1 MNHCGWIICPYN
13 SEHDKDF
20 DLTDGYCKQD
30 KEHCELRDNPEK
42 VLKEVV
48 DCFDIVLSSTC
59 MSDIAQDLLD
69 TIEALQFEKISL
81 FTTNNK
87 SKGS

>member
-13 SEHDKDF
+13 SEYDKGF

-30 KEHCELRDNPEK
+30 KEHCELRDNPKK

-48 DCFDIVLSSTC
+48 
-59 MSDIAQDLLD
+59 
-69 TIEALQFEKISL
+69 EKQKESEDDVR
-81 FTTNNK
+81 
-87 SKGS
+87 

>member
-30 KEHCELRDNPEK
+30 KDHCELRDNPEK
-42 VLKEVV
+42 ALKWEQSYDSKRCRNCDSQD
-48 DCFDIVLSSTC
+48 DCFDIKFKPKKNGAVR
-59 MSDIAQDLLD
+59 
-69 TIEALQFEKISL
+69 E
-81 FTTNNK
+81 
-87 SKGS
+87 GSV